1 MPLAFLLQDR
11 ARVRD
16 TIDRILS
23 DKEFRPA
30 KSGLGDW
37 IAEKFEKLVDWIS
50 ELFGIPS
57 AGSARAVLITFLIL
71 AAVLFGWALL
81 RALARRRPAAVG
93 LAGAPVADRRAATV
107 AALRAAARE
116 AAARG
121 DHLAA
126 LRLAFRALV
135 VGLSERGELAYRD
148 AWTNRELL
156 ERGAPRRE
164 VLPLLAALVPRL
176 DAQSFGREPATAEDF
191 ARIDSLCDRLLATRE
206 ATGAAA

>member
-1 MPLAFLLQDR
+1 MLLSLLLQDR
-11 ARVRD
+11 ARVKE
-16 TIDRILS
+16 TIDRILAE
-23 DKEFRPA
+23 KEFRPA
-30 KSGLGDW
+30 KGGLGSW
-37 IAEKFEKLVDWIS
+37 LAEKFEKLADWIS
-50 ELFGIPS
+50 ELFGLHS
-57 AGSARAVLITFLIL
+57 VGSARAMLVTFLIL
-71 AAVLFGWALL
+71 VAVLLGWAVA
-81 RALARRRPAAVG
+81 RAIALRRPAV
-93 LAGAPVADRRAATV
+93 LRNAPAPAPDRRAATV

-135 VGLSERGELAYRD
+135 VGLSERGDLAYRD

-191 ARIDSLCDRLLATRE
+191 ARIDSLCDRLLAR
-206 ATGAAA
+206 GAAA